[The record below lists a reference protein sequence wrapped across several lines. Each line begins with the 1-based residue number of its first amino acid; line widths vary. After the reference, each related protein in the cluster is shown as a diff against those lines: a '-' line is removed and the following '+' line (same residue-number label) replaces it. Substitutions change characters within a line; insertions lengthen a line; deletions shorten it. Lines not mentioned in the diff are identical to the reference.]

1 MPPTCYHVRNNT
13 SGELHLITS
22 LLVGIGAYFIGSIS
36 SAVLTCRV
44 MGLPDPREDGSGNP
58 GTTNVL
64 RLGGKKAAAITL
76 IGDMLK
82 GLLPT
87 AVASYAISTTEAVSA
102 AALGSFLGHLYP
114 IWFGFKGG
122 KGVATALGAVIG
134 ASWLCGILAAATWLI
149 TLAVGRF
156 SSLAA
161 LVTFAAVPV
170 YLWLV
175 LQSPLLTATSV
186 LMSGMLYWRHRA
198 NISRLL
204 NGEEPKVGKKAS
216 KS

>member
-1 MPPTCYHVRNNT
+1 
-13 SGELHLITS
+13 LITS
-22 LLVGIGAYFIGSIS
+22 LLVGLAAYLIGSIS
-36 SAVLTCRV
+36 SAVLTCQI
-44 MGLPDPREDGSGNP
+44 MGLPDPREGGSGNP

-76 IGDMLK
+76 MGDMLK

-87 AVASYAISTTEAVSA
+87 AIATIYFGSAEAISA

-114 IWFGFKGG
+114 VWFGFKGG

-134 ASWLCGILAAATWLI
+134 ASWLCGVLAAATWLAV
-149 TLAVGRF
+149 LALGRI

-175 LQSPLLTATSV
+175 LHSPLLTATSV
-186 LMSGMLYWRHRA
+186 LMSAMLYWRHKA
-198 NISRLL
+198 NIKRLL
-204 NGEEPKVGKKAS
+204 RGEEPKVGKKQKPS
-216 KS
+216 E